1 MGRRRFAPTAGVPL
15 EAALAPRERQ
25 WTLFD
30 RMHELAR
37 RAEAHDP
44 AAPALGLFCATLAL
58 LALGLLVQ
66 VSHAA
71 TVAAPDAEGGFWGE
85 LLGQTRFR
93 LAGLVIVL
101 VAARLGPGRLRPLV
115 PALTIVSILM
125 LVAVFVP
132 GLGVERNGSHRWL
145 GLFGQTIQPSELARV
160 VVVLWLADRCVRLGP
175 LVRDLRRGIA
185 PMLGLVMGCFA
196 LIAAETDLGGAI
208 LFLCCALATM
218 WVGGARGS
226 HVFGSL
232 GTFGFGALVLCV
244 ALVPYIR
251 QRVET
256 FLGNSSNAQME
267 SSLAAIGSG
276 DLGGVGLGLGEARN
290 QGVPYLD
297 SDLVFA
303 QVGEELGVV
312 GLVLLAGLYLAFAWY
327 AMRLVL
333 SIPDRYEAL
342 AAFGLLLCTAL
353 QAMLHMQIVSGLAPP
368 KGMTL
373 PFLSDGG
380 TSLLVSCLAVGLA
393 LGTVPRSRSA
403 AT

>member
-1 MGRRRFAPTAGVPL
+1 MTPRRFAPSAAIPL
-15 EAALAPRERQ
+15 EAAPAPRERQ
-25 WTLFD
+25 WTFVD

-44 AAPALGLFCATLAL
+44 AGPALGLFCTTLAL

-71 TVAAPDAEGGFWGE
+71 SVAAPDEAGGFWGE
-85 LLGQTRFR
+85 LLSQSRFR
-93 LAGLVIVL
+93 LAGLALLL
-101 VAARLGPGRLRPLV
+101 VAARVGPGPLRNLV
-115 PALTIVSILM
+115 PALTVMAILM
-125 LVAVFVP
+125 LIAVFVP
-132 GLGVERNGSHRWL
+132 GLGVERNGSSRWL
-145 GLFGQTIQPSELARV
+145 GLFGQTVQPSELARI

-185 PMLGLVMGCFA
+185 PMLGLVLFCFA
-196 LIAAETDLGGAI
+196 LIALETDLGGAI
-208 LFLCCALATM
+208 LFLCCCLATM

-256 FLGNSSNAQME
+256 FLGNSSNAQMD
-267 SSLAAIGSG
+267 SSLAAIGRG
-276 DLGGVGLGLGEARN
+276 DLAGVGLGLGDARN

-312 GLVLLAGLYLAFAWY
+312 GLVLLAGLYLCFAWY
-327 AMRLVL
+327 ALRLVL
-333 SIPDRYEAL
+333 SIPDSYQAL

-380 TSLLVSCLAVGLA
+380 TSLIVSCLAVGLA
-393 LGTVPRSRSA
+393 LGTVPRSRSRA
-403 AT
+403 I